1 MNTREHLITKFYTA
15 FQQRNW
21 RTMQTCYHEEVLFND
36 PAFTNL
42 KGKQAK
48 AMWHMLAENA
58 KDFSLVFSQ
67 VVATE
72 TEGSCHWEATY
83 SFSRTGRK
91 VVNKIDA
98 NFQFKD
104 GLIYRHTDRFDFWK
118 WTRMALGTSGILLG
132 WTPFLQNKVKA
143 TAMGGLKKFIE
154 SRAEYKD

>member
-1 MNTREHLITKFYTA
+1 MNTQEQLITKFYSA
-15 FQQRNW
+15 FQQRDW
-21 RTMQTCYHEEVLFND
+21 RTMQTCYHEEVIFND

-42 KGKQAK
+42 QGKQAK

-67 VVATE
+67 VMATDS
-72 TEGSCHWEATY
+72 EGSCHWEATY

-98 NFQFKD
+98 SFQFKD
-104 GLIYRHTDRFDFWK
+104 GLIHRHTDRFDFWK

-143 TAMGGLKKFIE
+143 TAMSGLAKFIE
-154 SRAEYKD
+154 QKGY

>member
-1 MNTREHLITKFYTA
+1 MNTQEQLITKFYSA
-15 FQQRNW
+15 FQQRDW
-21 RTMQTCYHEEVLFND
+21 RTMQTCYHEEVIFND

-42 KGKQAK
+42 QGKQAK

-67 VVATE
+67 VKATDS
-72 TEGSCHWEATY
+72 EGSCHWEATY

-98 NFQFKD
+98 SFQFKD
-104 GLIYRHTDRFDFWK
+104 WLIHRHTDRFDFWK

-143 TAMGGLKKFIE
+143 TAMSGLAKFIE
-154 SRAEYKD
+154 QKGY

>member
-1 MNTREHLITKFYTA
+1 MNTQEQLITKFYSA
-15 FQQRNW
+15 FQQRDW
-21 RTMQTCYHEEVLFND
+21 RTMQTCYHEEVIFND

-42 KGKQAK
+42 QSKQAK

-67 VVATE
+67 VMATDS
-72 TEGSCHWEATY
+72 EGSCHWEATY

-98 NFQFKD
+98 SFQFKD
-104 GLIYRHTDRFDFWK
+104 GLIHRHTDRFDFWK

-143 TAMGGLKKFIE
+143 TAMSGLAKFIE
-154 SRAEYKD
+154 QKGY